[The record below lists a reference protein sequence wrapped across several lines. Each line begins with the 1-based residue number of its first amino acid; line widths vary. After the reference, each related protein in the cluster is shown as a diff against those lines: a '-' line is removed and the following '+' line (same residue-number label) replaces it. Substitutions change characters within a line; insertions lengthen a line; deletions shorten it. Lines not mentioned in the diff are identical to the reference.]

1 MEELELL
8 NIPGYGSAGI
18 VLKINNTIAKKISTV
33 ITNDKVYANDST
45 SWAPNWI
52 QEINKELKKKK
63 EVNIVYDTVHEI
75 KQVLILTT
83 EGLKIEINL
92 QSNSKNYIWLFDD
105 DN

>member
-33 ITNDKVYANDST
+33 IIHKQIYDNSSS

-63 EVNIVYDTVHEI
+63 R
-75 KQVLILTT
+75 
-83 EGLKIEINL
+83 
-92 QSNSKNYIWLFDD
+92 
-105 DN
+105 